1 MPKRDEMDSTDAHD
15 VYEIEIDDGG
25 SDPNEVMR
33 RAVEAVEARERGE
46 DPPHDESD
54 VDELRPRGEEVTVEQ
69 LQDELEELKERS
81 IRTLA
86 DYENFRRRVERERTD
101 HRRYAAA
108 DALAGFLTVI
118 DNLERA
124 LRAEGSAED
133 LRAGVE
139 LIHRQMLD
147 LVERF
152 GATAVDALGERFNP
166 SVHEAVARVEDDSV
180 AVPTVLEEYQRGYRL
195 HDRLLR
201 PAMVRVGLPLKSDGA
216 ESAPPEEPVER

>member
-1 MPKRDEMDSTDAHD
+1 
-15 VYEIEIDDGG
+15 
-25 SDPNEVMR
+25 MR
-33 RAVEAVEARERGE
+33 RAVEAMEARERGE
-46 DPPHDESD
+46 EP
-54 VDELRPRGEEVTVEQ
+54 VDEDREGERPATGDVSVEQ

-101 HRRYAAA
+101 QRRYAAA
-108 DALAGFLTVI
+108 EALTGFLTVI

-139 LIHRQMLD
+139 MIHRQMLD
-147 LVERF
+147 LLERF
-152 GATAVDALGERFNP
+152 GASPVPALGERFDP
-166 SVHEAVARVEDDSV
+166 SIHEAVARAEDAGV
-180 AVPTVLEEYQRGYRL
+180 GAPTVLEEYQRGYRL

-201 PAMVRVGLPLKSDGA
+201 PAMVRVGVPVKAGDGDSPA
-216 ESAPPEEPVER
+216 TDEQAGE